1 MSTDDEKPEV
11 PVVPRTRAELR
22 AARAAA
28 AGAGAEAAASE
39 PVSESAAED
48 ASGVDTPDVGRNR
61 ESIPRS
67 GASTPGADGGTSVT
81 SESAASVAGGSA
93 AGGRSV
99 DPAAEREAAMRA
111 AMVEAAAAAEA
122 AAREAAAPAPD
133 RSPRP
138 VWSTIRDPF
147 RPLAEESPAHPSD
160 ENAPRSSSEE
170 RSDEAKRAS
179 PASTSDEDVLS
190 RSARSTT
197 EEPTARPSSEEP
209 PRSTTEQAAAS
220 VSQARTPS
228 RRFLLA
234 LTAVLGV
241 LVVVGAALGFVSLT
255 QGPRITNV
263 QVAPAEA
270 IESSG
275 SRVILTAN
283 QALSAIDASQVT
295 VEPAVPFT
303 VDAAGRGIGI
313 RFTVPLDDS
322 TKYAITVADVEST
335 GGGPSATLKAH
346 FTTPASSMFILR
358 RDVSGKDTIFLTDL
372 SGENAV
378 PVYSHDKIDDFRAT
392 STKLVVSV
400 EDDDLSK
407 LYVMD
412 RDGKNPRELKLPG
425 KGYIG
430 SIQVSERGGLVGYT
444 YSDKEISEDE
454 GRASVLVTQS
464 LSGGDKPKIAEV
476 GGEQTSILVWQ
487 FVPDSAAMLFIDFNG
502 ALSLIDHSTDAGVQ
516 SLGLAA
522 NIQGISRG
530 TYTAVVERVDG
541 SVVELNL
548 ADGSEQPL
556 AASNPDYG
564 SAITIVPFPGGTLR
578 HVVSVDAT
586 GYPNGQAIIRVDDAG
601 TATSI
606 VEVGSTDSIL
616 QACASPSGQYAAVAI
631 APDLA
636 KNAYDQML
644 LPLPE
649 NVETHLLDL
658 RTGKELV
665 ALTGFDSSWCA
676 TAPHY

>member
-1 MSTDDEKPEV
+1 MSTDDEQPEV

-22 AARAAA
+22 AAREAAA
-28 AGAGAEAAASE
+28 AASADSAEADIDSAGERGA
-39 PVSESAAED
+39 ESAAEP
-48 ASGVDTPDVGRNR
+48 V
-61 ESIPRS
+61 
-67 GASTPGADGGTSVT
+67 ADP
-81 SESAASVAGGSA
+81 AAEPVADPA
-93 AGGRSV
+93 AEPV
-99 DPAAEREAAMRA
+99 ADPAAEREAAMRA

-133 RSPRP
+133 LTPRSAR
-138 VWSTIRDPF
+138 STISDPF
-147 RPLAEESPAHPSD
+147 RAPD
-160 ENAPRSSSEE
+160 EASEVSARSLSEE
-170 RSDEAKRAS
+170 RSDETQRVA
-179 PASTSDEDVLS
+179 PASTSADDVSS

-197 EEPTARPSSEEP
+197 TDSDDT
-209 PRSTTEQAAAS
+209 RSKTG
-220 VSQARTPS
+220 TPS

-241 LVVVGAALGFVSLT
+241 LVVVGAGLGFVSLT

-263 QVAPAEA
+263 QVAPDEA

-275 SRVILTAN
+275 SRVILTSN
-283 QALSAIDASQVT
+283 QALAPIDASQVT

-313 RFTVPLDDS
+313 RFTVPLDDA

-346 FTTPASSMFILR
+346 FTTPASKIFILR
-358 RDVSGKDTIFLTDL
+358 RDVSGKDTIFRTDL
-372 SGENAV
+372 GGEKAV
-378 PVYSHDKIDDFRAT
+378 PVYSADKIDDFRAT
-392 STKLVVSV
+392 STKLVVSI
-400 EDDDLSK
+400 EKDDLST

-412 RDGKNPRELKLPG
+412 RDGKNPRELTLPG
-425 KGYIG
+425 EGYIG

-502 ALSLIDHSTDAGVQ
+502 ALSLIDHSSDAGVQ

-530 TYTAVVERVDG
+530 TYTAIVERVDG

-548 ADGSEQPL
+548 ADGTEQPL
-556 AASNPDYG
+556 PPSNPDYG

-636 KNAYDQML
+636 KNSYDQML

-649 NVETHLLDL
+649 KVETHLLDL

>member
-1 MSTDDEKPEV
+1 MSTDDEQPEV

-22 AARAAA
+22 AAREAAA
-28 AGAGAEAAASE
+28 AAAASSGGDAEADAGASAVPVAE
-39 PVSESAAED
+39 PMTEPAAEPITD
-48 ASGVDTPDVGRNR
+48 P
-61 ESIPRS
+61 
-67 GASTPGADGGTSVT
+67 
-81 SESAASVAGGSA
+81 AAEPITDRA
-93 AGGRSV
+93 AEPAA

-122 AAREAAAPAPD
+122 AAREAAAPRSTGGGSAHDVSSRSARSTNGDPARASTGD
-133 RSPRP
+133 PARATARESPR
-138 VWSTIRDPF
+138 S
-147 RPLAEESPAHPSD
+147 L
-160 ENAPRSSSEE
+160 SEE
-170 RSDEAKRAS
+170 RSDETKRVP
-179 PASTSDEDVLS
+179 PASTSAHDVSS

-197 EEPTARPSSEEP
+197 EGGS
-209 PRSTTEQAAAS
+209 
-220 VSQARTPS
+220 RTPS
-228 RRFLLA
+228 RRFLLT
-234 LTAVLGV
+234 LTAVLGI
-241 LVVVGAALGFVSLT
+241 LVVIGAGLGVVSLT

-283 QALSAIDASQVT
+283 QALSAIDASQVS

-313 RFTVPLDDS
+313 RFTVPLDDA
-322 TKYAITVADVEST
+322 TKYKITVADVTST
-335 GGGPSATLKAH
+335 GGGPKATLTAH
-346 FTTPASSMFILR
+346 FSTPASTMFLLR
-358 RDVSGKDTIFLTDL
+358 RDASGEDTIFLTDL

-425 KGYIG
+425 EGYIG

-444 YSDKEISEDE
+444 YSDKEISEDS

-464 LSGGDKPKIAEV
+464 LSGDDEPKIAEV

-502 ALSLIDHSTDAGVQ
+502 ALSLIDHSSDAGVQ

-530 TYTAVVERVDG
+530 TYTAIVERVDG

-556 AASNPDYG
+556 PPSNPDYG

-578 HVVSVDAT
+578 HVVSVDDT
-586 GYPNGQAIIRVDDAG
+586 GYPSGQAIVRVDDDG
-601 TATSI
+601 TATSL

-616 QACASPSGQYAAVAI
+616 QACASPSGQYAAIAI

-649 NVETHLLDL
+649 KVETHLLDL

>member
-1 MSTDDEKPEV
+1 
-11 PVVPRTRAELR
+11 
-22 AARAAA
+22 
-28 AGAGAEAAASE
+28 
-39 PVSESAAED
+39 
-48 ASGVDTPDVGRNR
+48 
-61 ESIPRS
+61 
-67 GASTPGADGGTSVT
+67 
-81 SESAASVAGGSA
+81 
-93 AGGRSV
+93 
-99 DPAAEREAAMRA
+99 MRA

-122 AAREAAAPAPD
+122 AAQEAAAPAPD
-133 RSPRP
+133 ASPRP
-138 VWSTIRDPF
+138 ARSTNRDPF
-147 RPLAEESPAHPSD
+147 RPVSAEPTAEGTARSSSEESTA
-160 ENAPRSSSEE
+160 EGTTRSLSEE
-170 RSDEAKRAS
+170 RSDETKRVS
-179 PASTSDEDVLS
+179 PVSTSAHDVSS
-190 RSARSTT
+190 RSAHSTTGESTRPAT
-197 EEPTARPSSEEP
+197 EEPHSATPKTRP
-209 PRSTTEQAAAS
+209 A
-220 VSQARTPS
+220 S
-228 RRFLLA
+228 RRFLLTLA
-234 LTAVLGV
+234 AVLGV
-241 LVVVGAALGFVSLT
+241 FVVLGAGLGFVSLT

-263 QVAPAEA
+263 QVDPAQA

-283 QALSAIDASQVT
+283 QALSAIDASQVK

-303 VDAAGRGIGI
+303 VDASGRGIGI
-313 RFTVPLDDS
+313 RFTVPLDDA
-322 TKYAITVADVEST
+322 TKYKITVADVESA
-335 GGGPSATLKAH
+335 GGGPNATLTAD
-346 FTTPASSMFILR
+346 FRTPASTMFLLR
-358 RDVSGKDTIFLTDL
+358 RDADGKDTIFLTDL
-372 SGENAV
+372 SGENAK
-378 PVYSHDKIDDFRAT
+378 PVYSADKIDDFRAT

-400 EDDDLSK
+400 EEDDLST

-412 RDGKNPRELKLPG
+412 RDGSHRQKLTLPG

-444 YSDKEISEDE
+444 YSDKEISETS

-464 LSGGDKPKIAEV
+464 LSGKGDPKIAEV
-476 GGEQTSILVWQ
+476 GGEESSILVWQ

-502 ALSLIDHSTDAGVQ
+502 ALSLIDHSSDAGVQ

-530 TYTAVVERVDG
+530 TYTAIVERVDG

-556 AASNPDYG
+556 AASDPDYG

-578 HVVSVDAT
+578 HVVSVDET
-586 GYPNGQAIIRVDDAG
+586 GYPSGQAIIRVDDDG
-601 TATSI
+601 KATSL
-606 VEVGSTDSIL
+606 VQVGSTDSIL
-616 QACASPSGQYAAVAI
+616 QACASPSGQYAAIVI

-644 LPLPE
+644 LPLPK

>member
-1 MSTDDEKPEV
+1 MSTDDEQPEV

-22 AARAAA
+22 AAREAAA
-28 AGAGAEAAASE
+28 AAAASSGGDAEADAGASAVPVAE
-39 PVSESAAED
+39 PITEPAAEPITD
-48 ASGVDTPDVGRNR
+48 P
-61 ESIPRS
+61 
-67 GASTPGADGGTSVT
+67 
-81 SESAASVAGGSA
+81 AAEPITDRA
-93 AGGRSV
+93 AEPAA

-122 AAREAAAPAPD
+122 AAREAAAPRSTGGGSAHDVSSRSARSTNGDPARASTGD
-133 RSPRP
+133 PARATARESPR
-138 VWSTIRDPF
+138 S
-147 RPLAEESPAHPSD
+147 L
-160 ENAPRSSSEE
+160 SEE
-170 RSDEAKRAS
+170 RSDETKRVP
-179 PASTSDEDVLS
+179 PASTSAHDVSS

-197 EEPTARPSSEEP
+197 EGGS
-209 PRSTTEQAAAS
+209 
-220 VSQARTPS
+220 RTPS
-228 RRFLLA
+228 RRFLLT
-234 LTAVLGV
+234 LTAVLGI
-241 LVVVGAALGFVSLT
+241 LVVIGAGLGVVSLT

-283 QALSAIDASQVT
+283 QALSAIDASQVS

-313 RFTVPLDDS
+313 RFTVPLDDA
-322 TKYAITVADVEST
+322 TKYKITVADVTST
-335 GGGPSATLKAH
+335 GGGPKATLTAH
-346 FTTPASSMFILR
+346 FSTPASTMFLLR
-358 RDVSGKDTIFLTDL
+358 RDASGEDTIFLTDL

-425 KGYIG
+425 EGYIG

-444 YSDKEISEDE
+444 YSDKEISEDS

-464 LSGGDKPKIAEV
+464 LSGDDEPKIAEV

-502 ALSLIDHSTDAGVQ
+502 ALSLIDHSSDAGVQ

-530 TYTAVVERVDG
+530 TYTAIVERVDG

-556 AASNPDYG
+556 PPSNPDYG

-578 HVVSVDAT
+578 HVVSVDDT
-586 GYPNGQAIIRVDDAG
+586 GYPSGQAIVRVDDDG
-601 TATSI
+601 TATSL

-616 QACASPSGQYAAVAI
+616 QACASPSGQYAAIAI

-649 NVETHLLDL
+649 KVETHLLDL

>member
-1 MSTDDEKPEV
+1 MSTDDEQPEV

-22 AARAAA
+22 AAREAAA
-28 AGAGAEAAASE
+28 AASADSADE
-39 PVSESAAED
+39 RGSESADE
-48 ASGVDTPDVGRNR
+48 P
-61 ESIPRS
+61 
-67 GASTPGADGGTSVT
+67 
-81 SESAASVAGGSA
+81 VA
-93 AGGRSV
+93 

-133 RSPRP
+133 LTPRSAR
-138 VWSTIRDPF
+138 STISDPF
-147 RPLAEESPAHPSD
+147 RAPD
-160 ENAPRSSSEE
+160 EAAPRSLSEE
-170 RSDEAKRAS
+170 RSDETKRVP
-179 PASTSDEDVLS
+179 PASTSADDVSS

-197 EEPTARPSSEEP
+197 TDGDDT
-209 PRSTTEQAAAS
+209 RSKTG
-220 VSQARTPS
+220 TPS

-241 LVVVGAALGFVSLT
+241 LVVVGAGIGFVSLT

-263 QVAPAEA
+263 QVAPDEA

-275 SRVILTAN
+275 SRVILTSN
-283 QALSAIDASQVT
+283 QALAPIDASQVT

-313 RFTVPLDDS
+313 RFTVPLDDA

-346 FTTPASSMFILR
+346 FTTPASKIFILR
-358 RDVSGKDTIFLTDL
+358 RDVSGKDTIFRTDL
-372 SGENAV
+372 GGESAV
-378 PVYSHDKIDDFRAT
+378 PVYSADKIDDFRAT
-392 STKLVVSV
+392 STKLVVSI
-400 EDDDLSK
+400 EKDDLST

-412 RDGKNPRELKLPG
+412 RDGKNPRELTLPG
-425 KGYIG
+425 EGYIG

-502 ALSLIDHSTDAGVQ
+502 ALSLIDHSSDAGVQ

-530 TYTAVVERVDG
+530 TYTAIVERVDG

-548 ADGSEQPL
+548 ADGTEQPL
-556 AASNPDYG
+556 PPSNPDYG

-636 KNAYDQML
+636 KNSYDQML

-649 NVETHLLDL
+649 KVETHLLDL

>member
-1 MSTDDEKPEV
+1 MSTDDEQPEV

-22 AARAAA
+22 AAREAAA
-28 AGAGAEAAASE
+28 AASADSADE
-39 PVSESAAED
+39 RGSESADE
-48 ASGVDTPDVGRNR
+48 P
-61 ESIPRS
+61 
-67 GASTPGADGGTSVT
+67 
-81 SESAASVAGGSA
+81 VA
-93 AGGRSV
+93 

-133 RSPRP
+133 LTPRSAR
-138 VWSTIRDPF
+138 STISDPF
-147 RPLAEESPAHPSD
+147 RSPD
-160 ENAPRSSSEE
+160 EAAPRSLSEE
-170 RSDEAKRAS
+170 RSDETKRVP
-179 PASTSDEDVLS
+179 PASTSADDVSS

-197 EEPTARPSSEEP
+197 TDGDDT
-209 PRSTTEQAAAS
+209 RSKTG
-220 VSQARTPS
+220 TPS

-241 LVVVGAALGFVSLT
+241 LVVVGAGIGFVSLT

-263 QVAPAEA
+263 QVAPDEA

-275 SRVILTAN
+275 SRVILTSN
-283 QALSAIDASQVT
+283 QALAPIDASQVT

-313 RFTVPLDDS
+313 RFTVPLDDA

-346 FTTPASSMFILR
+346 FTTPASKIFILR
-358 RDVSGKDTIFLTDL
+358 RDVSGKDTIFRTDL
-372 SGENAV
+372 GGESAV
-378 PVYSHDKIDDFRAT
+378 PVYSADKIDDFRAT
-392 STKLVVSV
+392 STKLVVSI
-400 EDDDLSK
+400 EKDDLST

-412 RDGKNPRELKLPG
+412 RDGKNPRELTLPG
-425 KGYIG
+425 EGYIG

-502 ALSLIDHSTDAGVQ
+502 ALSLIDHSSDAGVQ

-530 TYTAVVERVDG
+530 TYTAIVERVDG

-548 ADGSEQPL
+548 ADGTEQPL
-556 AASNPDYG
+556 PPSNPDYG

-636 KNAYDQML
+636 KNSYDQML

-649 NVETHLLDL
+649 KVETHLLDL

>member
-1 MSTDDEKPEV
+1 MSTDDEQPGV

-22 AARAAA
+22 AAREAAA
-28 AGAGAEAAASE
+28 AAAASSGGDAEADAGASAVPVAE
-39 PVSESAAED
+39 PMTEPAAEPITD
-48 ASGVDTPDVGRNR
+48 P
-61 ESIPRS
+61 
-67 GASTPGADGGTSVT
+67 
-81 SESAASVAGGSA
+81 AAEPITDRA
-93 AGGRSV
+93 AEPAA

-122 AAREAAAPAPD
+122 AAREAAAPRSTSVGSAHDVSSRSARSTNGDPARASTGD
-133 RSPRP
+133 PARATARESPR
-138 VWSTIRDPF
+138 S
-147 RPLAEESPAHPSD
+147 L
-160 ENAPRSSSEE
+160 SEE
-170 RSDEAKRAS
+170 RSDETKRVP
-179 PASTSDEDVLS
+179 PASTSAHDVSS

-197 EEPTARPSSEEP
+197 GEPAGSTAGEAAPASSGE
-209 PRSTTEQAAAS
+209 SAAS
-220 VSQARTPS
+220 ARRTPS
-228 RRFLLA
+228 RRFLLT
-234 LTAVLGV
+234 LTAVLGI
-241 LVVVGAALGFVSLT
+241 LVVIGAGLGVVSLT

-283 QALSAIDASQVT
+283 QALSAIDASQVS

-313 RFTVPLDDS
+313 RFTVPLDDA
-322 TKYAITVADVEST
+322 TKYKITVADVTST
-335 GGGPSATLKAH
+335 GGGPKATLTAH
-346 FTTPASSMFILR
+346 FSTPASTMFLLR
-358 RDVSGKDTIFLTDL
+358 RDASGEDTIFLTDL

-425 KGYIG
+425 EGYIG

-444 YSDKEISEDE
+444 YSDKEISEDS

-464 LSGGDKPKIAEV
+464 LSGDDEPKIAEV

-502 ALSLIDHSTDAGVQ
+502 ALSLIDHSSDAGVQ

-530 TYTAVVERVDG
+530 TYTAIVERVDG

-556 AASNPDYG
+556 PPSNPDYG

-578 HVVSVDAT
+578 HVVSVDDT
-586 GYPNGQAIIRVDDAG
+586 GYPSGQAIVRVDDDG
-601 TATSI
+601 TATSL

-616 QACASPSGQYAAVAI
+616 QACASPSGQYAAIAI

-649 NVETHLLDL
+649 KVETHLLDL

>member
-1 MSTDDEKPEV
+1 MSTDDEQPEV

-22 AARAAA
+22 AAREAAA
-28 AGAGAEAAASE
+28 AAAASSGGDAEADAGASAVPVAE
-39 PVSESAAED
+39 PITEPAAEPITD
-48 ASGVDTPDVGRNR
+48 P
-61 ESIPRS
+61 
-67 GASTPGADGGTSVT
+67 
-81 SESAASVAGGSA
+81 AAEPITDRA
-93 AGGRSV
+93 AEPAA

-122 AAREAAAPAPD
+122 AAREAAAPRSTGGGSAHDVSSRSARSTNGDPARASTGD
-133 RSPRP
+133 PARATARESPR
-138 VWSTIRDPF
+138 S
-147 RPLAEESPAHPSD
+147 L
-160 ENAPRSSSEE
+160 SEE
-170 RSDEAKRAS
+170 RSDETKRVP
-179 PASTSDEDVLS
+179 PATTSAHYVSS

-197 EEPTARPSSEEP
+197 EGGS
-209 PRSTTEQAAAS
+209 
-220 VSQARTPS
+220 RTPS
-228 RRFLLA
+228 RRFLLT
-234 LTAVLGV
+234 LTAVLGI
-241 LVVVGAALGFVSLT
+241 LVVIGAGLGVVSLT

-283 QALSAIDASQVT
+283 QALSAIDASQVS

-313 RFTVPLDDS
+313 RFTVPLDDA
-322 TKYAITVADVEST
+322 TKYKITVADVTST
-335 GGGPSATLKAH
+335 GGGPKATLTAH
-346 FTTPASSMFILR
+346 FSTPASTMFLLR
-358 RDVSGKDTIFLTDL
+358 RDASGEDTIFLTDL

-425 KGYIG
+425 EGYIG

-444 YSDKEISEDE
+444 YSDKEISEDS

-464 LSGGDKPKIAEV
+464 LSGDDEPKIAEV

-502 ALSLIDHSTDAGVQ
+502 ALSLIDHSSDAGVQ

-530 TYTAVVERVDG
+530 TYTAIVERVDG

-556 AASNPDYG
+556 PPSNPDYG

-578 HVVSVDAT
+578 HVVSVDDT
-586 GYPNGQAIIRVDDAG
+586 GYPSGQAIVRVDDDG
-601 TATSI
+601 TATSL

-616 QACASPSGQYAAVAI
+616 QACASPSGQYAAIAI

-649 NVETHLLDL
+649 KVETHLLDL